1 MSSKGPRTACR
12 STDRAVRGPGT
23 NGKGCCRPLSWD
35 TGNDAT
41 IERMDPGRPFGVS
54 KPQLGADRRRSPIM
68 SPLAFLHAWML
79 CTMLAAF
86 ATGIVIVP
94 ASVLGFR
101 VRTSEAVEAVFWVAL
116 GFLLLAEV
124 VAAAK

>member
-1 MSSKGPRTACR
+1 
-12 STDRAVRGPGT
+12 
-23 NGKGCCRPLSWD
+23 
-35 TGNDAT
+35 
-41 IERMDPGRPFGVS
+41 
-54 KPQLGADRRRSPIM
+54 
-68 SPLAFLHAWML
+68 ML